1 MQKASKK
8 YELQERI
15 RPHCQSYR
23 CGVNIV
29 LLWNS
34 IPLQKQEWNNTLQIK
49 SLK

>member
-1 MQKASKK
+1 MHKASKK

-34 IPLQKQEWNNTLQIK
+34 IPIQKHKSEITL
-49 SLK
+49 SR